1 MKKSPTLIAIAIL
14 AMMLGACASTNDT
27 ADRPE
32 HTTRSNDNPTELPSH
47 AERQDQIAYTD
58 ISESA
63 STKEVVVTETP
74 VLESSASVTY
84 PTDAT
89 MTSSTTVDT
98 TATLS
103 GTTTSTTPSTTTTTT
118 TTTTTDSSMIS
129 SSTTD
134 DTDDQEDT
142 ATASRTRMR
151 KD

>member
-1 MKKSPTLIAIAIL
+1 MTKLPTLIAIAIL

-63 STKEVVVTETP
+63 STKDVIVTEKP
-74 VLESSASVTY
+74 VLESSSSVTY
-84 PTDAT
+84 PTDQT
-89 MTSSTTVDT
+89 LTSSTTVDT
-98 TATLS
+98 TAT
-103 GTTTSTTPSTTTTTT
+103 PSSSLNTTTTTT
-118 TTTTTDSSMIS
+118 TTTPVTTETTSMTS

-134 DTDDQEDT
+134 DTDTQEDT